1 VHDRVPPDGLVFTS
15 MTGPE
20 RNGNEGWNN
29 YPSIAGRQLY
39 LAGWIDGRLV
49 AKPDELAE
57 RLAINERVLSGAAD
71 PAELA
76 LSRSFD
82 GYYAVV
88 RRDEETPDSFRK
100 LYENDGYALYR
111 VTR

>member
-1 VHDRVPPDGLVFTS
+1 MHDRVPPDGLVFTS

-57 RLAINERVLSGAAD
+57 RLAINERILSGDAD
-71 PAELA
+71 PRE
-76 LSRSFD
+76 SRFSRPFK
-82 GYYAVV
+82 GYYAVL
-88 RRDEETPDSFRK
+88 RRDEDAPESFQMT
-100 LYENDGYALYR
+100 YENDRYRLYR
-111 VTR
+111 ITP